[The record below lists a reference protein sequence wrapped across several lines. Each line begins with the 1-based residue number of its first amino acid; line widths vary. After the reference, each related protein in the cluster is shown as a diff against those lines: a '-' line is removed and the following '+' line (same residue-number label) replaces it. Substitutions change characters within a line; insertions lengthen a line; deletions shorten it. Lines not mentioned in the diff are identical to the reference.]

1 MQVNS
6 VWQTWNTSSIGGNGI
21 DYWSDVVTRGV
32 IDAEMEPTG
41 RGRFDGMLSSRTA
54 GPGRFVNFR
63 THPHGVSRTV
73 NQAGR
78 GDGHIMVGLQCR
90 GESLMDQGGVRV
102 RLRPG
107 QIALIDSNAPF
118 HLLFP
123 EIVERRLVLLPR
135 NLFARFQRHT
145 SLTAQPL
152 IVSTDTGSAALA
164 RDAIL
169 RLTDIEQQWDD
180 DDCTAMTEA
189 LVSLIDRAVAPRAST
204 SSGSN
209 NSRIARIK
217 SLIEDRL
224 SNRSLDPALIARDAG
239 LSVRSLH
246 RAFAEQGKTFS
257 RVLLDLRLDH
267 ARALIEREDDLPL
280 ISVALAS
287 GFADPAHFSRN
298 YRTQFGETPSATRA
312 RRRSK

>member
-6 VWQTWNTSSIGGNGI
+6 VWQTWKTSSIGGNGI

-41 RGRFDGMLSSRTA
+41 RGRFDGILSSRTA

-63 THPHGVSRTV
+63 THSHGVSRTAQ
-73 NQAGR
+73 QAGR

-102 RLRPG
+102 RLKPG

-123 EIVERRLVLLPR
+123 EVVERRLVLLPR
-135 NLFARFQRHT
+135 ILFARFQHQT
-145 SLTAQPL
+145 SLAAQPL
-152 IVSTDTGSAALA
+152 IIKTDTGSAALA

-169 RLTDIEQQWDD
+169 RLTDIDEQWDD
-180 DDCTAMTEA
+180 ADCAAMTDA
-189 LVSLIDRAVAPRAST
+189 LVSLLDRAVAPRAST
-204 SSGSN
+204 SPDN
-209 NSRIARIK
+209 DTSRIARIR
-217 SLIEDRL
+217 SLMRDRL
-224 SNRSLDPALIARDAG
+224 SNRCLDPTVIAKDAG

-246 RAFAEQGKTFS
+246 RAFAEHGETFS
-257 RVLLDLRLDH
+257 RALLDLRLEH
-267 ARALIEREDDLPL
+267 ARTLIQSEDDLPL
-280 ISVALAS
+280 ISIALAS
-287 GFADPAHFSRN
+287 GFADPAHFSRS
-298 YRTQFGETPSATRA
+298 YRTQFGETPSATRS